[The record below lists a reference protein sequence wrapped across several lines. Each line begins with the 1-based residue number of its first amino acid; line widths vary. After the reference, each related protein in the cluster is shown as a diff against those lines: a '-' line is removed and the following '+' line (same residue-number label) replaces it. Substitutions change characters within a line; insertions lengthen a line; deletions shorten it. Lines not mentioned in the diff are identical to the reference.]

1 MVGTTAN
8 RATAETTTAMSY
20 SISIRP
26 QAMADLNKHA
36 DYLTQQDAALAFRFF
51 DAARQTFADLAR
63 MPEMGKLYT
72 SPSIRLQ
79 NLRRWQIKGFKRYLI
94 FYLVQDQAIEIVRI
108 LYGTQDIQTILGKE
122 S

>member
-8 RATAETTTAMSY
+8 RATAETNAAMSH

-36 DYLTQQDAALAFRFF
+36 DYLTQQDADLAFRFF

-63 MPEMGKLYT
+63 MPEMGTLYT
-72 SPSIRLQ
+72 SPSVRLQ
-79 NLRRWQIKGFKRYLI
+79 NLRRWHIKGFKRYLI
-94 FYLVQDQAIEIVRI
+94 FYLVQDKAIEIVRI